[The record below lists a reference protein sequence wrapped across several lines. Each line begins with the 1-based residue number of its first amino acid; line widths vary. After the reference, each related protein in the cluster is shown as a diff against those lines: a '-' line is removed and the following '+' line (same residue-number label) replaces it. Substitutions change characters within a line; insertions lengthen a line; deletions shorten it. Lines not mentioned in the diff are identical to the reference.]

1 MTTTDALAVAERY
14 RQEFDS
20 LTEKE
25 RATRERAIWAM
36 AKDSHR
42 GEDRFI
48 ALGKITGQDPYSL
61 RNRSDILAAGD
72 CAEPLWVRI
81 HNKEMLLKVG
91 RQLVITARKDT
102 LEKRGTKSMEAA
114 ILDALKAYDALPH
127 VRVQDG
133 IPFRVNGPR
142 AKGEPEKVKFMQF
155 NQSQDREFW
164 ITFRATLS
172 GYFEKKCEGLDPS
185 TVELLKRGF
194 ETDLKV
200 ATEQFLA
207 NVRRVQAREK
217 SHAEVALIAITRN
230 KILEA
235 CTTLHMD
242 PPSVGKPVDLE
253 KARRQK
259 KVLARAYHPDA
270 NGGDESL
277 RSKYIAV
284 MDAFQILEAYTE
296 QINDTNTQPTG
307 TANNNDHQD

>member
-1 MTTTDALAVAERY
+1 MTTADALAVAAQY

-25 RATRERAIWAM
+25 RAVRERAIWAM

-42 GEDRFI
+42 GEDRWI

-61 RNRSDILAAGD
+61 RNRSDILTAGD

-81 HNKEMLLKVG
+81 HNKEMLPKVG
-91 RQLVITARKDT
+91 RQLVITARKDS
-102 LEKRGTKSMEAA
+102 LATKKTMELA

-142 AKGEPEKVKFMQF
+142 AKGEPEKVKFLQF
-155 NQSQDREFW
+155 NQNQDREFW

-207 NVRRVQAREK
+207 NVRRAQAREK
-217 SHAEVALIAITRN
+217 THAEVALIAITRN

-259 KVLARAYHPDA
+259 KSLARVYHPDA

-284 MDAFQILEAYTE
+284 IDAFQILEAYSE
-296 QINDTNTQPTG
+296 QINDTTQPTG
-307 TANNNDHQD
+307 TATSNDHQD